1 MENAETELRLLIKTE
16 FFKSTPYYRLTR
28 RVDEIINAA
37 LKDVTIP
44 NLRTAAIKSL
54 RNFAQRQYNEYA
66 RSFTG
71 TAIIISALA
80 KLTDKTA
87 SEAIKRE
94 ARKTLMTRGSKVLAR
109 YGYSPANMYGVALQ
123 KFSDDYMRD
132 NVTPALRRLEAQFPK
147 NPDDITGHNSLRN
160 LAEME
165 VRYAANRKS
174 IADLKAAGVR
184 LVIASTHADCS
195 KRCRPYQGRV
205 YSLDGTSGV
214 TDDGRKFV
222 PLEEATEIPYTTKA
236 GKTYMNGLLGF
247 NCFDEQTQV
256 LTNHGWKLF
265 SELTGN
271 ELFYTL
277 DPITR
282 LTEWRVAMNYYRKHY
297 SGDMVHLHSATT
309 DLRVTPDHDLLYNT
323 QKNRLL
329 RFKAAKDFSTA
340 TLMYAGQEWRGEARK
355 TLLLGG
361 KAVDTKLYCRFM
373 AYYLADGSMH
383 SKTAVKI
390 AQENNDEM
398 YKELCALPFKVWHD
412 DHKIIVY
419 GKQLHDELSRFGKH
433 DNKYVPSVIK
443 TLPREDICEF
453 LDAYVHTDGYTAK
466 ESTINGHVRKPHK
479 TLFTTSKRM
488 ESDLCELALKG
499 GFRPK
504 VDIVKSRGKS
514 IKFKNGVYKI
524 NHDMFVIHLNARTTI
539 THIKKDIVP
548 YSGYVYCVEVPNHT
562 LLVRRN
568 GRIMWCGNC
577 RHFLIPYKTGYRFP
591 RPNPAEERRQYAI
604 TERQRAYEREIRKWR
619 TKAILNYKLNRKEY
633 AFAKSQAEEWNA
645 RYIAFSKKNRRA
657 YYPSRTKI
665 LEALK

>member
-1 MENAETELRLLIKTE
+1 MENAETEIRLLIKTE

-44 NLRTAAIKSL
+44 NLRAAAIKSL

-80 KLTDKTA
+80 KLTDKAA
-87 SEAIKRE
+87 SDAVKRE
-94 ARKTLMTRGSKVLAR
+94 ARKTLIARGSKVLAR
-109 YGYSPANMYGVALQ
+109 YGYSSANLYGVALQ
-123 KFSDDYMRD
+123 KFTDDYMRD
-132 NVTPALRRLEAQFPK
+132 NVTPVLRRLEAQFPK

-165 VRYAANRKS
+165 VRYASNRKS

-214 TDDGRKFV
+214 TDDGREFV

-247 NCFDEQTQV
+247 
-256 LTNHGWKLF
+256 
-265 SELTGN
+265 
-271 ELFYTL
+271 
-277 DPITR
+277 
-282 LTEWRVAMNYYRKHY
+282 
-297 SGDMVHLHSATT
+297 
-309 DLRVTPDHDLLYNT
+309 
-323 QKNRLL
+323 
-329 RFKAAKDFSTA
+329 
-340 TLMYAGQEWRGEARK
+340 
-355 TLLLGG
+355 
-361 KAVDTKLYCRFM
+361 
-373 AYYLADGSMH
+373 
-383 SKTAVKI
+383 
-390 AQENNDEM
+390 
-398 YKELCALPFKVWHD
+398 
-412 DHKIIVY
+412 
-419 GKQLHDELSRFGKH
+419 
-433 DNKYVPSVIK
+433 
-443 TLPREDICEF
+443 
-453 LDAYVHTDGYTAK
+453 
-466 ESTINGHVRKPHK
+466 
-479 TLFTTSKRM
+479 
-488 ESDLCELALKG
+488 
-499 GFRPK
+499 
-504 VDIVKSRGKS
+504 
-514 IKFKNGVYKI
+514 
-524 NHDMFVIHLNARTTI
+524 
-539 THIKKDIVP
+539 
-548 YSGYVYCVEVPNHT
+548 
-562 LLVRRN
+562 
-568 GRIMWCGNC
+568 NC

-633 AFAKSQAEEWNA
+633 AFAKAQAEEWNA
-645 RYIAFSKKNRRA
+645 RYIAFSKKHRRA

>member
-1 MENAETELRLLIKTE
+1 MTLEDAETLIRRVVKDE
-16 FFKSTPYYRLTR
+16 FFKQTPAPAIGRK
-28 RVDEIINAA
+28 VDAVIDDA
-37 LKDVTIP
+37 LKSITLPV
-44 NLRTAAIKSL
+44 LRDAAVRSL
-54 RNFAQRQYNEYA
+54 RAFAQRQYNAYKRAFGTSVLLVAAMATYTNNKAPAADRRRATQTIAEY
-66 RSFTG
+66 SDFNL
-71 TAIIISALA
+71 S
-80 KLTDKTA
+80 
-87 SEAIKRE
+87 
-94 ARKTLMTRGSKVLAR
+94 GSPMKKYVR
-109 YGYSPANMYGVALQ
+109 
-123 KFSDDYMRD
+123 DYMRD
-132 NVTPALRRLEAQFPK
+132 NVRPALDRIARLEAK
-147 NPDDITGHNSLRN
+147 DPDDVSGRNSLRN
-160 LAEME
+160 RAEME
-165 VRYAANRKS
+165 VRYRAHEDN
-174 IADLKAAGVR
+174 IEDLRAAGHR

-195 KRCRPYQGRV
+195 KRCRRWQGRV
-205 YSLDGTSGV
+205 YSLDGTSGI
-214 TDDGRKFV
+214 TDDGRRYV
-222 PLEEATEIPYTTKA
+222 PLETATDDYYTTSA
-236 GKTYMNGLLGF
+236 GKTYKNGLLGF
-247 NCFDEQTQV
+247 NCFDDQTQV
-256 LTNHGWKLF
+256 FTNHGWRLF

-309 DLRVTPDHDLLYNT
+309 DLCVTPDHDLLYNT
-323 QKNRLL
+323 QKNRRL

-373 AYYLADGSMH
+373 AYYLADGSIH

-419 GKQLHDELSRFGKH
+419 GKQLHDELLRFGKH

-514 IKFKNGVYKI
+514 VKFKNGVYKI
-524 NHDMFVIHLNARTTI
+524 NHDVFVVHLNARTTI
-539 THIKKDIVP
+539 THTKKNIVP

-577 RHFLIPYKTGYRFP
+577 RHYLVPYKSGYRFP
-591 RPNPAEERRQYAI
+591 KPNPAEERRQYAI
-604 TERQRAYEREIRKWR
+604 TQRQRALERNVRYWR
-619 TKAILNYKLNRKEY
+619 TKAVTSQGIDR
-633 AFAKSQAEEWNA
+633 AKYTEAKAKATAWNE
-645 RYIAFSKKNRRA
+645 RYIAFSQANRRA
-657 YYPSRTKI
+657 YYPSRTTI
-665 LEALK
+665 I